1 MKKPISAYAS
11 YTLEELINDPDFLLW
26 VLHPD
31 EKSELH
37 WENIQHTYPQL
48 SETIAQARVL
58 VRSMRF
64 ERTDLTEPEQSELW
78 GAIQAKTTQA
88 KPSGKKMPLWYRYAA
103 AAMLAGILFSVGIFY
118 QMNQPIAIN
127 TPYGQLKTIT
137 LPDGSLVTLN
147 ANSTLKYDR
156 NWSKNEIREVWIEG
170 EAFLKVK
177 HLNTS
182 GKVLN
187 HERFVVH
194 TGEVNVEV
202 LGTSFNVND
211 RRGRTEVAL
220 LEGKISL
227 GLNGTTSKPLILA
240 PGDIAEFE
248 KGKLV
253 KKPINVAEYA
263 SWKDGKLYFKDVP
276 VAKIFNYFEDI
287 YGYKVVVDDPEI
299 LKKRVSGS
307 LNTQN
312 EQVLFKAFGMTL
324 NLNITPNQ
332 QTREL
337 IITAK

>member
-1 MKKPISAYAS
+1 MKKKINAYES
-11 YTLEELINDPDFLLW
+11 YTLMDLINDQDFILW

-31 EKSELH
+31 DQSALH
-37 WENIQHTYPQL
+37 WKNIKNTYPDLHEPIQ
-48 SETIAQARVL
+48 QAKEIVQ
-58 VRSMRF
+58 SMRF
-64 ERTDLTEPEQSELW
+64 EKEELSKKEQSELW
-78 GAIQAKTTQA
+78 ATIQDKTILV
-88 KPSGKKMPLWYRYAA
+88 KKTGRKVPLWYRYAA
-103 AAMLAGILFSVGIFY
+103 AAVITGVMLGIGVLY
-118 QMNQPIAIN
+118 QINQPVAIN

-156 NWSKNEIREVWIEG
+156 NWNKNEIREVWIEG

-177 HLNTS
+177 HLNTA
-182 GKVLN
+182 GKVLDR
-187 HERFVVH
+187 ERFVVH
-194 TGEVNVEV
+194 TGDVNVEV

-220 LEGKISL
+220 LEGKVSL
-227 GLNGTTSKPLILA
+227 GVKGAIGKRLILA

-248 KGKLV
+248 QGKLI

-263 SWKDGKLYFKDVP
+263 SWKDGRLYFKDVT

-299 LKKRVSGS
+299 LKRRVSGS
-307 LNTQN
+307 LSSQN

-324 NLNITPNQ
+324 NLNITPDHHTN
-332 QTREL
+332 EL
-337 IITAK
+337 IITSK

>member
-1 MKKPISAYAS
+1 MKKQMSRYAS
-11 YTLEELINDPDFLLW
+11 YHLEELINDEDFLLW

-31 EKSELH
+31 EISNLH
-37 WENIQHTYPQL
+37 WQNIQDTFPQL
-48 SETIAQARVL
+48 RETITQAKAIVQ
-58 VRSMRF
+58 SMRF
-64 ERTDLTEPEQSELW
+64 ERDNLKEHEQSELW
-78 GAIQAKTTQA
+78 EAIQAKTTLL
-88 KPSGKKMPLWYRYAA
+88 KKSGKRMPLWYRYAA
-103 AAMLAGILFSVGIFY
+103 AAMLAGILLTVGVFY
-118 QMNQPIAIN
+118 QMTQPVSIN

-147 ANSTLKYDR
+147 ANSTIKYDR

-182 GKVLN
+182 GKIAK

-227 GLNGTTSKPLILA
+227 GLNGTPGKPLVLA

-248 KGKLV
+248 KGKLI

-263 SWKDGKLYFKDVP
+263 SWKDGRLYFKDVP

-324 NLNITPNQ
+324 NLNITPNK
-332 QTREL
+332 QTGEL
-337 IITAK
+337 MITTK